1 MPEGIP
7 SLPFRDDGCGKSAGR
22 AMCPADCVFGKRLG
36 YSDSG
41 AWRSRL
47 FVLYLVAR
55 SRVRP
60 CGTDDSVPNVCR
72 CAGKERLEGDSP
84 SPKTRLDDE
93 KTAVFP
99 LAVVVAGDG
108 SCARS
113 GRGSRFDGLLPGD
126 PLRSDRD
133 GQRPDRSGS
142 DVPVFPEL
150 LNQVRFARMLSARRR
165 QNLLI
170 SKCLLWRKNRQWAKK
185 L

>member
-1 MPEGIP
+1 
-7 SLPFRDDGCGKSAGR
+7 
-22 AMCPADCVFGKRLG
+22 MCPADCVFGKRLG

-60 CGTDDSVPNVCR
+60 CGTDDSVPNVR
-72 CAGKERLEGDSP
+72 RAAWKGTVGRRSP
-84 SPKTRLDDE
+84 QKTRLDDE

-170 SKCLLWRKNRQWAKK
+170 SKCLLWRKNRQRAKK
-185 L
+185 NYKNSL

>member
-1 MPEGIP
+1 
-7 SLPFRDDGCGKSAGR
+7 
-22 AMCPADCVFGKRLG
+22 MCPADCVFGKRLG

-60 CGTDDSVPNVCR
+60 CGTDDSVPNVRR
-72 CAGKERLEGDSP
+72 CAGKERLEGDFSQIR
-84 SPKTRLDDE
+84 SDDE

-150 LNQVRFARMLSARRR
+150 LDQVRFAEMLPARRR
-165 QNLLI
+165 RWQDLQAAG
-170 SKCLLWRKNRQWAKK
+170 CRRVRAEQGGVHAGVRAKFRPG
-185 L
+185 